1 MDEIVV
7 MSGMDAITSINQ
19 SRVKV
24 DIGIQLATH
33 KVLVLKGSPLQ
44 GNGNLDQWLPPTNL
58 KDLIGDALDDAS
70 PRIIVAIDA
79 MTESHQSTLLA
90 LHLVNEHW
98 NTIDTPNLLQHPQH
112 CLIRPSMQW
121 SIQC

>member
-1 MDEIVV
+1 MKICLGLQILPPSASSRLSRQCANHPATLGMAKRTGKKSVGNPMARKENGEIVV

-58 KDLIGDALDDAS
+58 KDLIGDALDDA
-70 PRIIVAIDA
+70 
-79 MTESHQSTLLA
+79 
-90 LHLVNEHW
+90 
-98 NTIDTPNLLQHPQH
+98 
-112 CLIRPSMQW
+112 
-121 SIQC
+121 